1 MADKRKDSKGR
12 VLRSGE
18 SQRKDGRYD
27 FRYTDACGKR
37 RSVYAE
43 TLQELRKKEDEITA
57 SRSANVNYTEGGA
70 TVLELVE
77 RYTDLKQGV
86 RYNTKVG
93 YTYVKNILKKD
104 EFGHRK
110 IRDIRVSDA
119 QLWFV
124 RLQKE
129 GYGYSTITSIRGVLR
144 PAFQMAFNEDII
156 LKNPFQFNISEV
168 VTNDS
173 RQREAMTEEEQ
184 DIWMNF
190 IREDPK
196 YQKYY
201 DEFVVLLGTGLR
213 VSEFCGLTMEDL
225 DFKRRRIRVDHQL
238 VRERG
243 GRYYVEKTKT
253 RSGIRFVPMTEE
265 VEKSLRNIV
274 KNRPKLSREHEI
286 DGYSGFLLID
296 KNLQP
301 KVALHIE
308 NEMRWAM
315 KKFRKL
321 HPDISLPH
329 ITPHVFRHTFCTN
342 LANAGMDVKNLQY
355 LMGHSEV
362 GVTLNV
368 YTHANYDK
376 AADQLRKVVDFGPVR
391 RNAVSTP
398 DLTPIGVKLA

>member
-57 SRSANVNYTEGGA
+57 SRSANVNYREGGA

-93 YTYVKNILKKD
+93 YTYVKNILK
-104 EFGHRK
+104 
-110 IRDIRVSDA
+110 
-119 QLWFV
+119 
-124 RLQKE
+124 
-129 GYGYSTITSIRGVLR
+129 
-144 PAFQMAFNEDII
+144 
-156 LKNPFQFNISEV
+156 NPFQFNISEV

-184 DIWMNF
+184 DIWMSF

-243 GRYYVEKTKT
+243 GRSAPEGGRFRVGTPECSLYA
-253 RSGIRFVPMTEE
+253 RSDANWRKIGV
-265 VEKSLRNIV
+265 
-274 KNRPKLSREHEI
+274 
-286 DGYSGFLLID
+286 
-296 KNLQP
+296 NLC
-301 KVALHIE
+301 
-308 NEMRWAM
+308 
-315 KKFRKL
+315 
-321 HPDISLPH
+321 
-329 ITPHVFRHTFCTN
+329 RHTN
-342 LANAGMDVKNLQY
+342 S
-355 LMGHSEV
+355 SE
-362 GVTLNV
+362 L
-368 YTHANYDK
+368 
-376 AADQLRKVVDFGPVR
+376 
-391 RNAVSTP
+391 
-398 DLTPIGVKLA
+398 